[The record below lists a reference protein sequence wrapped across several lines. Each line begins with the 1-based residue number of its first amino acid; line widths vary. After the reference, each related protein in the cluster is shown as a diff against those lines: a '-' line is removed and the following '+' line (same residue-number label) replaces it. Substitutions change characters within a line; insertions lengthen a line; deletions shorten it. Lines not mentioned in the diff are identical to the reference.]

1 MDNRDMMQYGYFQ
14 NMPGNMMYGNFG
26 YQGPPGSLM
35 NGIPYAPQGMNYG
48 SSNLQN
54 NMNGY
59 DNGNNTLYEIN
70 NRLNSLETRVK
81 VLEQRLAN
89 NNSYQD
95 DGSMYML

>member
-35 NGIPYAPQGMNYG
+35 NGMPYTPQGMNY
-48 SSNLQN
+48 SPNNL
-54 NMNGY
+54 
-59 DNGNNTLYEIN
+59 LYEIN
-70 NRLNSLETRVK
+70 NRLNSLESRVK
-81 VLEQRLAN
+81 SLEQRLAN

>member
-26 YQGPPGSLM
+26 Y
-35 NGIPYAPQGMNYG
+35 
-48 SSNLQN
+48 
-54 NMNGY
+54 
-59 DNGNNTLYEIN
+59 TLYEIN

>member
-1 MDNRDMMQYGYFQ
+1 
-14 NMPGNMMYGNFG
+14 
-26 YQGPPGSLM
+26 
-35 NGIPYAPQGMNYG
+35 
-48 SSNLQN
+48 
-54 NMNGY
+54 MNGY

>member
-35 NGIPYAPQGMNYG
+35 NGMPYTPQGMNYG
-48 SSNLQN
+48 SSNLQ
-54 NMNGY
+54 
-59 DNGNNTLYEIN
+59 NTLYEIN

>member
-1 MDNRDMMQYGYFQ
+1 M
-14 NMPGNMMYGNFG
+14 
-26 YQGPPGSLM
+26 
-35 NGIPYAPQGMNYG
+35 PYATQGMNYG

-54 NMNGY
+54 NTIGY

-70 NRLNSLETRVK
+70 NRLNSLESRVK